1 VSAFAQ
7 HAGYGEAMAVLA
19 ALIFA
24 WTSIFFTTAGQRLGV
39 TTVNLLRLPIAAL
52 CLGITHLL
60 VTGRLVPEHLDL
72 AAAGWIGLSGVV
84 GLAVGDS
91 ALFRSFTLI
100 GPRRGMMMMA
110 AAPLFT
116 VVVAWFLLDESLG
129 AVTLLG
135 MAAIIGGVLL
145 AVGGKDPGGGRFRG
159 LPRAVLRRGFL
170 LALVGAAGQGLG
182 SAFAKLGMI
191 GGGAGAGIDAGAGAD
206 AVAADAVVTGV
217 DPLGAT
223 LVRMTAAALVYWLA
237 VLPRHRLTDLL
248 RPLRDRQGAVA
259 LAVAIFMGPYVSVWI
274 SLVAIKHASAGVA
287 QALLGLVP
295 IFVIGP
301 AWLVYRDRPSP
312 LSLVGVAV
320 AVGGSVL
327 LFLR

>member
-1 VSAFAQ
+1 
-7 HAGYGEAMAVLA
+7 MAVLA

-72 AAAGWIGLSGVV
+72 AAVGWIGLSGVV

-135 MAAIIGGVLL
+135 MAAIIGGVVL

-159 LPRAVLRRGFL
+159 LSRAVLRRGFL

-191 GGGAGAGIDAGAGAD
+191 GGGTGAGAGIDAGAGAVAAG
-206 AVAADAVVTGV
+206 AVAAGAVATGV

-223 LVRMTAAALVYWLA
+223 LVRMTAAALVYWLV

-248 RPLRDRQGAVA
+248 RPLRDRRGAVA

-274 SLVAIKHASAGVA
+274 SLVAIKHASTGVA

-312 LSLVGVAV
+312 LSLIGVAV

>member
-1 VSAFAQ
+1 MAEAGDTAAGRVAPGVSAFAQ
-7 HAGYGEAMAVLA
+7 YGGYGEAMAVLA

-135 MAAIIGGVLL
+135 MAAIIGGSCRLM
-145 AVGGKDPGGGRFRG
+145 
-159 LPRAVLRRGFL
+159 LPSLRR
-170 LALVGAAGQGLG
+170 V
-182 SAFAKLGMI
+182 K
-191 GGGAGAGIDAGAGAD
+191 IDARSKRK
-206 AVAADAVVTGV
+206 
-217 DPLGAT
+217 PS
-223 LVRMTAAALVYWLA
+223 MC
-237 VLPRHRLTDLL
+237 
-248 RPLRDRQGAVA
+248 
-259 LAVAIFMGPYVSVWI
+259 I
-274 SLVAIKHASAGVA
+274 SLT
-287 QALLGLVP
+287 Q
-295 IFVIGP
+295 
-301 AWLVYRDRPSP
+301 
-312 LSLVGVAV
+312 
-320 AVGGSVL
+320 
-327 LFLR
+327 

>member
-1 VSAFAQ
+1 
-7 HAGYGEAMAVLA
+7 MAVLA

-24 WTSIFFTTAGQRLGV
+24 WTSIFFTMAGQRLGV

-72 AAAGWIGLSGVV
+72 AAPGWIGLSGVV

-159 LPRAVLRRGFL
+159 LPRTVLRRGFL

-191 GGGAGAGIDAGAGAD
+191 GGGAEAGIGAGAGAVAAG
-206 AVAADAVVTGV
+206 AVAAGAIATGV

-223 LVRMTAAALVYWLA
+223 LVRMTAAALVYWLV

-248 RPLRDRQGAVA
+248 RPLRDRRGAVA